1 MVTLEFLDCVAR
13 FQTLIAGALVFLGV
27 IATLYFNARLARYER
42 HKSLKLEQLAIRTA
56 LIEELKIMRIGLVD
70 GVEKF
75 ENHEGRGGAAFSKY
89 TVSDVYNTLIP
100 RIGLLT
106 PFQVEKVLFAYMS
119 AIQFRENLE
128 LYSGAEVQ
136 EHHVYVPSEEFDSIV
151 RTLNDYLIPHVDK
164 AISSLS

>member
-1 MVTLEFLDCVAR
+1 MC
-13 FQTLIAGALVFLGV
+13 
-27 IATLYFNARLARYER
+27 
-42 HKSLKLEQLAIRTA
+42 TA

-70 GVEKF
+70 GVEKL
-75 ENHEGRGGAAFSKY
+75 ENHEEGGTAAIPKN
-89 TVSDVYNTLIP
+89 TVSDVYKNLIP

-119 AIQFRENLE
+119 AIQFRENLA

-136 EHHVYVPSEEFDSIV
+136 EHHVHVPSEEFDSIV